1 MFFTVILWC
10 LVSGHPAYSCLRVR
24 RVWAWL
30 VTYIIDRH
38 RATFRKRELVKVT
51 LAQQREAQAPCIA
64 HFVEY
69 LEEVTILSK
78 AVKVSNSAIS
88 G

>member
-1 MFFTVILWC
+1 M
-10 LVSGHPAYSCLRVR
+10 
-24 RVWAWL
+24 
-30 VTYIIDRH
+30 
-38 RATFRKRELVKVT
+38 KVT